1 MGRHLQASSV
11 WGCLSSFTG
20 MPFGGTALLSSFLRY
35 FPQTHQDFSSDLFL
49 LNFRTLQCS
58 RRRPAGC
65 FAGRSPSSVK
75 RKGRNDMRIHSL
87 KVLLWAGMLSLCGT
101 AAARIQAQNDTL
113 DLRIYYRQGDARLD
127 EDYRQNGVHLSSVL
141 DALRRLADGSPD
153 AVRRLE
159 IVSGASPEGRAD
171 FNLH

>member
-1 MGRHLQASSV
+1 MFVLSKMGN
-11 WGCLSSFTG
+11 LSCFN
-20 MPFGGTALLSSFLRY
+20 LYR
-35 FPQTHQDFSSDLFL
+35 TH
-49 LNFRTLQCS
+49 
-58 RRRPAGC
+58 
-65 FAGRSPSSVK
+65 V
-75 RKGRNDMRIHSL
+75 
-87 KVLLWAGMLSLCGT
+87 
-101 AAARIQAQNDTL
+101 
-113 DLRIYYRQGDARLD
+113 IYYRQGDARLD

>member
-1 MGRHLQASSV
+1 
-11 WGCLSSFTG
+11 
-20 MPFGGTALLSSFLRY
+20 
-35 FPQTHQDFSSDLFL
+35 
-49 LNFRTLQCS
+49 
-58 RRRPAGC
+58 
-65 FAGRSPSSVK
+65 
-75 RKGRNDMRIHSL
+75 
-87 KVLLWAGMLSLCGT
+87 MLSLCGT
-101 AAARIQAQNDTL
+101 AAARVQAQNDTL

-127 EDYRQNGVHLSSVL
+127 EDYRQNGAQLSSVL

>member
-1 MGRHLQASSV
+1 
-11 WGCLSSFTG
+11 
-20 MPFGGTALLSSFLRY
+20 
-35 FPQTHQDFSSDLFL
+35 
-49 LNFRTLQCS
+49 
-58 RRRPAGC
+58 
-65 FAGRSPSSVK
+65 
-75 RKGRNDMRIHSL
+75 MRIHSL

-113 DLRIYYRQGDARLD
+113 DLRIYYHQGDARLD
-127 EDYRQNGVHLSSVL
+127 EDYRQNGAHLSSVL